1 MFGTNMSLETAELE
15 QLITPID
22 KMVVRY
28 LKQNKNGVT
37 IMDIVHR
44 IQSEVGEDHGN
55 LGQAVTGV
63 LANAIELGFI
73 EKKSSKTDETCHCE
87 QSEQPRRRWRRGRGR
102 SRSSRRR
109 SRSRSRGRRRRRCIR
124 RRRLRPRCI

>member
-87 QSEQPRRRWRRGRGR
+87 SEQPRRRWRRGRGR